1 MYARHS
7 TNRQLRMA
15 RLSHG
20 RSRHFTKLS
29 CRNTSHA
36 ILENTLDEQEDHP
49 NDPLPFPFNDP
60 DPQIYTPLSE
70 SHPWHTQI
78 HRDAFGYGEVASNI
92 DQRLVVDLRFF
103 GYIKS
108 IRENWVEY
116 KKNMTDR
123 FGMPQVS
130 PCLEKSIRE
139 AL

>member
-1 MYARHS
+1 MRKGTKPAYRPTNS
-7 TNRQLRMA
+7 TIQQGHYMTEQTMA
-15 RLSHG
+15 FCQALVKKH
-20 RSRHFTKLS
+20 
-29 CRNTSHA
+29 
-36 ILENTLDEQEDHP
+36 QQDHP

-103 GYIKS
+103 GYIKP

-116 KKNMTDR
+116 KKNMTDG

-130 PCLEKSIRE
+130 LSLGETIRG
-139 AL
+139 AW